1 MKQIEYDTCMSEDA
15 GVRVRVL
22 PDGEF
27 QPAVETGWKGRLLEI
42 DLASGSFPLGAL
54 LEIEHGAMIYL
65 GELQQQTGRAAVV
78 AIEHSVNREALKPIQ
93 ETWG

>member
-1 MKQIEYDTCMSEDA
+1 MSEVA

-27 QPAVETGWKGRLLEI
+27 QPASETAWKGRLLEL
-42 DLASGSFPLGAL
+42 DLAGAHFPLGAL
-54 LEIEHGAMIYL
+54 LEIESGAMVYL
-65 GELQQQTGRAAVV
+65 GELQQQTGAAAVV
-78 AIEHSVNREALKPIQ
+78 SIEHSVNREALKPIR

>member
-1 MKQIEYDTCMSEDA
+1 MSEDA

-27 QPAVETGWKGRLLEI
+27 QPASETGWKGRLLEL
-42 DLASGSFPLGAL
+42 DLAGGHFPLGAL
-54 LEIEHGAMIYL
+54 LEIERGAMVYL
-65 GELQQQTGRAAVV
+65 GELQRQTGSTVVV
-78 AIEHSVNREALKPIQ
+78 AIEHSLNRDALQPMR